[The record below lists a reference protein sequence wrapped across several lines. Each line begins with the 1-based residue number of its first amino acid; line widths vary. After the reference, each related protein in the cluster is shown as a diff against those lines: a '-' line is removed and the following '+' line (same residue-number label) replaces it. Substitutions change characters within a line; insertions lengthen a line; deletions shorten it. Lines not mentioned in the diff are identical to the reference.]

1 MIIEIKEF
9 DVFYIPEQYHQN
21 YEKLHPE
28 NGYIKNASIP
38 RLN

>member
-21 YEKLHPE
+21 YEKLHSE
-28 NGYIKNASIP
+28 NRYKECFDP
-38 RLN
+38 